1 MLSNLKCSVISI
13 VDTLYRSRSTMS
25 NEDLIVLEFLD
36 DSGLDGCKCLTVL
49 LSDLSDKKN
58 QIDIRYSEV

>member
-1 MLSNLKCSVISI
+1 
-13 VDTLYRSRSTMS
+13 MS